1 MTAFNPALISSS
13 YLGGAGLGTQQFT
26 DLAGM
31 AQRAQQFQFEKQQ
44 AAIRNNMDAQRLG
57 MAQEDQRHQN
67 WLFEQQQQDAI
78 KNNYVRQ
85 ALSQQFKAKKISA
98 SPVMDGP
105 VSDVDAA
112 FQGGSRGGVQR
123 GASMGGGSVQAPGYE
138 QQAAQ
143 PQALTPDIEK
153 HNADMDRL
161 AELVLHV
168 PDHAIPMM
176 ASLLD
181 DSQKAK
187 DMANE
192 LAYLKSSSGARM
204 LNSISDPQYRDIAK
218 AYAAMGDFSGSMH
231 AATRAADQKVM
242 ARRYE
247 AANQNR
253 LQVASLR
260 IDAQK
265 SLAEMKRG
273 WSVVDAQLKGDAA
286 QQRLGIL
293 ALSEQRKGAKDLTTA
308 LKYKLDLLNY
318 DDRAGLSHRDPNY
331 VAWLNERGKAE
342 SDYDDAL
349 KHMME
354 VENRSREVL
363 SGVPMERQA
372 KQGSGGGRVTRI
384 TESPQAASV
393 RESDNNHNDELPRP
407 ANQDD
412 IDSAVSEVGQDRA
425 KVLQWLKDRNI
436 LPPQ

>member
-1 MTAFNPALISSS
+1 M
-13 YLGGAGLGTQQFT
+13 
-26 DLAGM
+26 
-31 AQRAQQFQFEKQQ
+31 
-44 AAIRNNMDAQRLG
+44 
-57 MAQEDQRHQN
+57 
-67 WLFEQQQQDAI
+67 
-78 KNNYVRQ
+78 
-85 ALSQQFKAKKISA
+85 
-98 SPVMDGP
+98 
-105 VSDVDAA
+105 
-112 FQGGSRGGVQR
+112 
-123 GASMGGGSVQAPGYE
+123 
-138 QQAAQ
+138 
-143 PQALTPDIEK
+143 TPDIEK

-231 AATRAADQKVM
+231 AVTRAADQKVM

-260 IDAQK
+260 IDAQR

-342 SDYDDAL
+342 SDYDDSL
-349 KHMME
+349 NHMME